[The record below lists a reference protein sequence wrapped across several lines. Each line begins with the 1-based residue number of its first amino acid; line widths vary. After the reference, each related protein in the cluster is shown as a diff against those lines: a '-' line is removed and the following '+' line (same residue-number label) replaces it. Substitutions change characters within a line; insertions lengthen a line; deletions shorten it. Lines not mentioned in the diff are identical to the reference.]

1 MGDVM
6 VSIGFFSIIG
16 MISHVLFISLTWMAM
31 QGINFEPLVRKNGV
45 TEARVLIIFI
55 TIAIGASV
63 SRFVLDILQWSQD
76 LIYLF

>member
-1 MGDVM
+1 MM
-6 VSIGFFSIIG
+6 SIGFFSIIG
-16 MISHVLFISLTWMAM
+16 MFSHILFISITWMAM

-45 TEARVLIIFI
+45 TEARIIIIFI

>member
-1 MGDVM
+1 MM
-6 VSIGFFSIIG
+6 SIGFFSIIG
-16 MISHVLFISLTWMAM
+16 MISHVLFISITWMAM

-45 TEARVLIIFI
+45 TEARIIIIFI

-76 LIYLF
+76 LIYLL

>member
-1 MGDVM
+1 MM
-6 VSIGFFSIIG
+6 SIGFFSIIG
-16 MISHVLFISLTWMAM
+16 MISHILFISITWMAM

-45 TEARVLIIFI
+45 TEARIIIIFI

>member
-1 MGDVM
+1 MM
-6 VSIGFFSIIG
+6 SIGFFSIIG
-16 MISHVLFISLTWMAM
+16 MISHVLFISITWMAM
-31 QGINFEPLVRKNGV
+31 QGINFEPLVRKHGV
-45 TEARVLIIFI
+45 TEARIIIIFI

>member
-1 MGDVM
+1 MM
-6 VSIGFFSIIG
+6 SIGFFSIIG
-16 MISHVLFISLTWMAM
+16 MISHVLFISITWMAM

-45 TEARVLIIFI
+45 IEARIIIIFI

>member
-1 MGDVM
+1 MM
-6 VSIGFFSIIG
+6 SIGFFSIIG
-16 MISHVLFISLTWMAM
+16 MISHVLFISITWMDM

-45 TEARVLIIFI
+45 TEARIIIIFI

-76 LIYLF
+76 LIYLL